1 MIFRSLATFLLTIF
15 PIAALQPSASL
26 AEEKISF
33 VRQVAPILQKH
44 CIACHGA
51 KKAESDYRAD
61 SFQALMQETSE
72 GPAFVGGKLDA
83 SHLYQRLVTEDADL
97 RMPPES
103 DPLPTSE
110 IETVKR
116 WIEQGLEFDGSS
128 AAVPL
133 AELLPVITHPDPPDR
148 YPASLPVS
156 AMLILAKQERVLV
169 GGYHEILVWD
179 FAGSLKARIRN
190 QGQRT
195 YSIAMH
201 PSKPLILSASGTPGQ
216 LGEVRMFDL
225 DSFELRGI
233 VAQTDEVIMDA
244 QFSPDGSR
252 IAVAMP
258 ERAARVYSGSD
269 YAEKERE
276 LLGHS
281 DQVTSLTWYSG
292 GNRLATTSRDH
303 TAKVF
308 DVERGESIATFTR
321 HSACVND
328 ISFAGD
334 KTLLSVSSDG
344 SVMTWNAENGKRIK
358 SLVSGKQSLLA
369 CSVRQDKALI
379 VGEQMAQWID
389 ARNGQKLENISI
401 DGWCNSC
408 DCVSGAEDKNVHAL
422 GTHLGRILL
431 RKDNQEIASFPASPR

>member
-1 MIFRSLATFLLTIF
+1 MILRSLATVLLTIS
-15 PIAALQPSASL
+15 PIAALLPSSCL

-44 CIACHGA
+44 CVACHGS
-51 KKAESDYRAD
+51 KKAESDYRVD

-72 GPAFVGGKLDA
+72 GPAFVSGKRDA
-83 SHLYQRLVTEDADL
+83 SHLYQRLVTDDADL

-103 DPLPTSE
+103 NPLPTSE
-110 IETVKR
+110 IETVER
-116 WIEQGLEFDGSS
+116 WIEQGLDFDGSS
-128 AAVPL
+128 AAAPL

-148 YPASLPVS
+148 YPASLPIS
-156 AMLILAKQERVLV
+156 ALLLLTKHERILI

-179 FAGSLKARIRN
+179 YAGSLKARIRN

-195 YSIAMH
+195 FSIAMH
-201 PSKPLILSASGTPGQ
+201 PIKPLILSASGTPGK
-216 LGEVRMFDL
+216 LGEVRIFDL

-258 ERAARVYSGSD
+258 DGTTRVYSGSD

-281 DQVTSLTWYSG
+281 DQVTSLTWHSDG
-292 GNRLATTSRDH
+292 IRLATTSRDH

-308 DVERGESIATFTR
+308 DIERGESIATFTG

-344 SVMTWNAENGKRIK
+344 SAMTWNAETGKRIK
-358 SLVSGKQSLLA
+358 SLVSGKQNILA
-369 CSVRQDKALI
+369 CCVRQDKALV
-379 VGEQMAQWID
+379 VGEHMVKWID
-389 ARNGQKLENISI
+389 ARNGQQLENINI
-401 DGWCNSC
+401 DDWCNSC
-408 DCVSGAEDKNVHAL
+408 DCVSGGENEDVHVL
-422 GTHLGRILL
+422 GTHSGRILL
-431 RKDNQEIASFPASPR
+431 LRDKREVSNFTASPR